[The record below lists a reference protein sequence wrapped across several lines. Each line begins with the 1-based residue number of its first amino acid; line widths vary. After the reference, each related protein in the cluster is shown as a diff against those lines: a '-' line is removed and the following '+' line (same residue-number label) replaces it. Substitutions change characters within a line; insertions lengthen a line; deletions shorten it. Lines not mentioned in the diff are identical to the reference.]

1 MVGYDSYKEKI
12 CRILVRTRSTSANGE
27 CVLKKR
33 AQVVFPDGE
42 QRECLV
48 PLAGLMNHTSPS
60 AAAHVVRY
68 GSLSP
73 ASGCLEMRTQR
84 ACLAGDQLFLSY
96 GPLSNLKLLLFYG
109 FVLPGSPETSQFSVD
124 FEVRFESVDLFVGC
138 MLDDFIKLQDLHR
151 RRNLLW
157 LLLLL
162 VWAGFGCG
170 MASDIRH
177 SRRVDS
183 NICDCIFAAGACG
196 RIVSAACRTFEAIG
210 RAPSIHFEHWEFT
223 AKFRQVRFYY
233 VSHRRRVIRQVIHV
247 RIAAEVTALKSHC

>member
-1 MVGYDSYKEKI
+1 M
-12 CRILVRTRSTSANGE
+12 CRE
-27 CVLKKR
+27 KR
-33 AQVVFPDGE
+33 AQVVFLDGE

-109 FVLPGSPETSQFSVD
+109 FVLPASLETSQFSID
-124 FEVRFESVDLFVGC
+124 FEVRFVSVESHLLAACFMLSFLFKIC
-138 MLDDFIKLQDLHR
+138 ILKIIYIYI
-151 RRNLLW
+151 NLLW
-157 LLLLL
+157 PLLLL

-170 MASDIRH
+170 MASDVRH
-177 SRRVDS
+177 SRYFCGLEYLRLQ
-183 NICDCIFAAGACG
+183 ICCRCLWTNCISG
-196 RIVSAACRTFEAIG
+196 V
-210 RAPSIHFEHWEFT
+210 
-223 AKFRQVRFYY
+223 
-233 VSHRRRVIRQVIHV
+233 
-247 RIAAEVTALKSHC
+247 